1 MTHTSETHH
10 AIAALFYKDNA
21 AQHTAIIDL
30 RPAMAHEIDRWF
42 ERATP

>member
-10 AIAALFYKDNA
+10 AIAALFHKDNA
-21 AQHTAIIDL
+21 AQNTAIIDL

-42 ERATP
+42 EQATP